1 MGPCWLKMTEKMAE
15 VLLHS
20 SESMTVL
27 ARWWYQRLSDVWP
40 LFLLL
45 LSEFEVA
52 IWKEHGWYM
61 LIWWYCFLLNLLLRV
76 WACVEILRILHWS
89 CCIIKTTSFAGVF
102 VGECMNTYTEKDV
115 YIDRKFKVEAFVLD
129 RCVKLSLWKHFRLAV
144 LWHFQLSIYE
154 WVITRLLA
162 TM

>member
-52 IWKEHGWYM
+52 IWKRTW
-61 LIWWYCFLLNLLLRV
+61 LIYVDMMILFFVKLVAKGLGMCGDFEDFSLILLYY
-76 WACVEILRILHWS
+76 
-89 CCIIKTTSFAGVF
+89 KKTSFAGVF
-102 VGECMNTYTEKDV
+102 VGECMSTYNQKDV
-115 YIDRKFKVEAFVLD
+115 YIDRTFKVETFVLD
-129 RCVKLSLWKHFRLAV
+129 RCVKLWLWKHFRLAV
-144 LWHFQLSIYE
+144 LWHFKLSIYE
-154 WVITRLLA
+154 WVTTRLLA